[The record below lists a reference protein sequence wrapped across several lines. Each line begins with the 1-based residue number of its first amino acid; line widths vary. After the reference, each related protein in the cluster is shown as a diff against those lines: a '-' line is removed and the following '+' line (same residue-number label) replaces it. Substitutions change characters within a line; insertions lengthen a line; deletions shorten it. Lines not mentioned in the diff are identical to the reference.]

1 MACPMF
7 QITTEIGKKILK
19 IGIITLLNEY
29 SNLKLKYFFTPCL
42 KMIQKENSLQEVSP
56 MQAVMIQ
63 FKASVRLKIILKI
76 ISWSN

>member
-19 IGIITLLNEY
+19 IGIIILLNEY
-29 SNLKLKYFFTPCL
+29 KIEVFFTPCL

-63 FKASVRLKIILKI
+63 FKASVRWKIIIKI
-76 ISWSN
+76 IS